1 MKMNIY
7 YVYQLRL
14 ANSETPFYIGKGK
27 GRRAN
32 SHLTMSS
39 LATRNHKNHIIKK
52 AMMDGIVV
60 LTEII
65 HQNLTEPDALA
76 IEASLIAEYGRRND
90 GGILSNAT
98 LGGEG
103 MSGFKA
109 STETKLKMSES
120 AKKVIKTEE
129 WKQKIGMGRRGKP
142 HTEETKNKMRE
153 VATGRKHSEE
163 TREKISKAGIGRR
176 HSEETLKRMS
186 DAKIGKPKSDETKK
200 RMSEA
205 SRGRTHTEETK
216 NKIKKA
222 NNGKRHGDDSKAKIS
237 LRLTG
242 RKFSEEHKESILFSK
257 WDKNPAWVNADAIH
271 KLWLENGKPHVTKMK
286 RLMSG
291 SSIAQITLKFIEGWN
306 PANDPSWIKYKSRIN
321 HVG

>member
-32 SHLTMSS
+32 SHLTRSS
-39 LATRNHKNHIIKK
+39 LAIRNHKNHIIKK
-52 AMMDGIVV
+52 AMMEGIAV

-65 HQNLTEPDALA
+65 HQNLEESEALA
-76 IEASLIAEYGRRND
+76 IEAELIAEYGRRND

-98 LGGEG
+98 MGGEG

-109 STETKLKMSES
+109 STETRLKMSES

-129 WKQKIGMGRRGKP
+129 WKQNIGMGRRGKA
-142 HTEETKNKMRE
+142 HTEATKNKMRE
-153 VATGRKHSEE
+153 VATGRRHSEE

-205 SRGRTHTEETK
+205 CMGRIHTEETK
-216 NKIKKA
+216 SKIRKA
-222 NNGKRHGDDSKAKIS
+222 SIGRLHTDDSRARIAS
-237 LRLTG
+237 RLKG
-242 RKFSEEHKESILFSK
+242 RKFSDEHKKALLFSK
-257 WDKNPAWVNADAIH
+257 WDKNPVWGNADAIRE
-271 KLWLENGKPHVTKMK
+271 LWLENGKPHVTKMK
-286 RLMSG
+286 RLMPG
-291 SSIAQITLKFIEGWN
+291 TSIAQITLKFIEGWN
-306 PANDPSWIKYKSRIN
+306 PANDPVWIEYRDSKA
-321 HVG
+321 